1 MAKKGKIK
9 SDLVLTAKDLLKGY
23 IAGSNSP
30 YQLWNITPL
39 QFVEDAEKDEDWVKW
54 NLDFLERVAIRQLEY
69 TGPKMLKNYNM
80 ANGVLDMGDFGLDP
94 TQNEFAPD
102 VNQLG
107 AQTLEQTQIP
117 LRFYPII
124 PNIVNVMVGEFTKR
138 DTKIIPVA
146 SDEFS
151 KNEVYEKKFQD
162 VLQVLAEDAKFKIEQ
177 ELRNQGIDIN
187 KVQDPQQKQQI
198 QQKIDSAA
206 ALAQV
211 ETKYKNYRGIAEQ
224 WAAHM
229 IELDNDRFRM
239 NEMEAHGF
247 RDMLV
252 ADREFWHVRVLED
265 DIKLELWNPRFTFYH
280 KSPDV
285 YWISEGNYVG
295 QQKYMTATDIIN
307 IYGDQMDEDD
317 IEKLKNFA
325 VTNGFGSNYI
335 PASVADQTHWYNDY
349 NKPYPESTKNV
360 TWEAWWQDRE
370 SNSAPAFS
378 MYDMETRNNSTYLS
392 PVDSPFLLRVTE
404 AYWISQRKVGHLIV
418 KDNTGA
424 IVFEDIVDENHKVTD
439 KPVYDKSLQKVE
451 TKDNLIKGEHI
462 EWEWINELRHGTKIG
477 SNRTGY
483 YYTNPSEFQPIYL
496 GGQRCKFDFKGKNK
510 LYGTKLPVEGK
521 IFSDRNSMSQ
531 SLVDKMKGFQINFNI
546 VNNQIVEL
554 LADSVGKIMILDQNM
569 IPKKSMDESWGNQNF
584 TKFFKIMQDY
594 KIAPI
599 DTSLANTL
607 TATNFQHF
615 QVVDM
620 SNTDQILAKLKLG
633 EYFKNEAFAVVGVT
647 PQRVGAVAA
656 SESATGVQQAV
667 NNSYSQTEWY
677 FEQHMNHLMPR
688 VRQMMLEAE
697 QFLCAEKP
705 WVSVK
710 YLNSQEENILFK
722 MEGWKN
728 LLTDLNVIC
737 KSTANVKA
745 TMQALKQQLMQNNTA
760 GGSLYEFAQI
770 GLSNSPAELIAKLK
784 QVDEERKQAEADKQQ
799 HEKDMQKAQQDFL
812 EKERIATEKRED
824 YWKQKE
830 LDLQLME
837 TEIKAAGYST
847 ADLNQNQQSDAI
859 DFISAQNA
867 QTMHTDKISLEQRKH
882 DDNMNLEKQK
892 LDIQRQKILSDQM
905 IQNKKTQDVKILKG
919 LSLKNKNTKK

>member
-1 MAKKGKIK
+1 MAKKGKIS
-9 SDLVLTAKDLLKGY
+9 SDLVLTAKQLLKGY

-39 QFVEDAEKDEDWVKW
+39 QFIEEAEKDEDWIKW
-54 NLDFLERVAIRQLEY
+54 NMDFLERVAIRQLEH
-69 TGPKMLKNYNM
+69 TGPKLLKNYNM
-80 ANGVLDMGDFGLDP
+80 ANGVLDMSDFGMDP
-94 TQNEFAPD
+94 RSNEFAPD

-107 AQTLEQTQIP
+107 AQTLEQTEIP

-124 PNIVNVMVGEFTKR
+124 PNIVNVMVGEFVKR

-146 SDEFS
+146 TDEFS

-162 VLQVLAEDAKFKIEQ
+162 VLQVLADDAKFKIEQ

-198 QQKIDSAA
+198 QQKMDSAA

-211 ETKYKNYRGIAEQ
+211 ETKYKTYRGIAEQ

-295 QQKYMTATDIIN
+295 QQKYLTASDIIN
-307 IYGDQMDEDD
+307 VYGDQMTEDD
-317 IEKLKNFA
+317 VEKLKNFA

-349 NKPYPESTKNV
+349 NKPYPESNKNV

-370 SNSAPAFS
+370 SNTAPAFS
-378 MYDMETRNNSTYLS
+378 MYDMDYRNNFTYMS

-451 TKDNLIKGEHI
+451 SKDNLIKGEHI
-462 EWEWINELRHGTKIG
+462 EWEWINELRHGVKIG

-521 IFSDRNSMSQ
+521 VFSDRNSISQ
-531 SLVDKMKGFQINFNI
+531 SLVDRMKGFQINYNI

-584 TKFFKIMQDY
+584 SKFFKIMQDY

-620 SNTDQILAKLKLG
+620 SNTDMILSKLKLG

-656 SESATGVQQAV
+656 SESATGVNQAV

-697 QFLCAEKP
+697 QFLCVEKP

-745 TMQALKQQLMQNNTA
+745 TMQFLKEELMRNNTA
-760 GGSLYEFAQI
+760 GGSLYEYAQI

-784 QVDEERKQAEADKQQ
+784 QTDEERKQAEADKQQ
-799 HEKDMQKAQQDFL
+799 HEKEMQKAQQDFI
-812 EKERIATEKRED
+812 EKERIATEKKED

-837 TEIKAAGYST
+837 TEIKAAGYSIQ
-847 ADLNQNQQSDAI
+847 DLNGNQQSDAL
-859 DFISAQNA
+859 DFINAQNN
-867 QTMHTDKISLEQRKH
+867 QTQHVDKLSFDQRKH
-882 DDNMNLEKQK
+882 EDTMNLEKQK
-892 LDIQRQKILSDQM
+892 LEIQKQKIMSDQM
-905 IQNKKTQDVKILKG
+905 IQNKKAQDVRLMNKAK
-919 LSLKNKNTKK
+919 LKNNNTKK